1 MKIFGKQF
9 VDFSKLHQ
17 VAESARREK
26 ILEAISAGF
35 KSLATEGLSMVSAE
49 KFVGADPA
57 LLRSA
62 PPIIMTGTDTVNQ
75 PDRGYEAL
83 FSLVDMTSST
93 SKTFEIANI
102 TGGITFYQ
110 VNPGEEAKLSQLPT
124 AGKVDVGMLRF
135 IGGFAI
141 LDDWLRFNELYKIAD
156 LTTDTVTRWYDQKA
170 DLFYGLIE
178 ALGAGVNQS
187 FVTDD
192 VTTINNACSQIITD
206 LAAAGYAVS
215 AGSKFYITCHPS
227 LLARVYKAL
236 AAVFTNPNTNNNQI
250 VYNIAGVIPSA
261 KIAATSYYV
270 SLPGLKAKRGEWEDL
285 NTRPAQRNELV
296 LGADHV
302 WTGAYNGAIAETK
315 QFRRCSLS

>member
-35 KSLATEGLSMVSAE
+35 KSLAAEGLSMVSAE

-62 PPIIMTGTDTVNQ
+62 PPIIMTGTDTVNA

-83 FSLVDMTSST
+83 FAEVDMRSST

-110 VNPGEEAKLSQLPT
+110 INPGEEAKLSQLPT

-156 LTTDTVTRWYDQKA
+156 LTSDTVTRWYDQKA

-178 ALGAGVNQS
+178 ALGAGVNQA

-192 VTTINNACSQIITD
+192 V
-206 LAAAGYAVS
+206 
-215 AGSKFYITCHPS
+215 
-227 LLARVYKAL
+227 
-236 AAVFTNPNTNNNQI
+236 
-250 VYNIAGVIPSA
+250 
-261 KIAATSYYV
+261 
-270 SLPGLKAKRGEWEDL
+270 
-285 NTRPAQRNELV
+285 
-296 LGADHV
+296 
-302 WTGAYNGAIAETK
+302 
-315 QFRRCSLS
+315 

>member
-35 KSLATEGLSMVSAE
+35 KSLATEGLAMVSAE

-62 PPIIMTGTDTVNQ
+62 PPIIMTGTDTVNA

-83 FSLVDMTSST
+83 FAEVDMRQST

-110 VNPGEEAKLSQLPT
+110 INPGEEAKLSQLPT

-156 LTTDTVTRWYDQKA
+156 LTSDTVTRWYDQKA
-170 DLFYGLIE
+170 NLFYGLIE
-178 ALGAGVNQS
+178 ALGAGVNQA

-192 VTTINNACSQIITD
+192 VTTINNACSQIIVD
-206 LAAAGYAVS
+206 MEAAGYAVS
-215 AGSKFYITCHPS
+215 AASKFYITCHPS

-236 AAVFTNPNTNNNQI
+236 AAVFTMPNTNNNQI

-315 QFRRCSLS
+315 QFRRCALS

>member
-35 KSLATEGLSMVSAE
+35 KSLATEGLSMISAE

-62 PPIIMTGTDTVNQ
+62 PPIIMTGTDTVNA

-83 FSLVDMTSST
+83 FAEVDMRQST

-110 VNPGEEAKLSQLPT
+110 VNPGEEAKLSKLPT

-156 LTTDTVTRWYDQKA
+156 LTTDTVTRWYDLKA

-178 ALGAGVNQS
+178 ALGAGVNQT

-270 SLPGLKAKRGEWEDL
+270 TLPGLKAKRGEWEDL

-315 QFRRCSLS
+315 QFRRCALS

>member
-35 KSLATEGLSMVSAE
+35 KSLATEGLAMVSAE

-62 PPIIMTGTDTVNQ
+62 PPIIMTGTDTVNA

-83 FSLVDMTSST
+83 FAEVDMRQST

-110 VNPGEEAKLSQLPT
+110 INPGEEAKLSQLPT

-178 ALGAGVNQS
+178 ALDAGVNQA

>member
-35 KSLATEGLSMVSAE
+35 KSLATEGLAMVSAE

-62 PPIIMTGTDTVNQ
+62 PPIIMTGTDTVNA

-83 FSLVDMTSST
+83 FAEVDMRQST

-110 VNPGEEAKLSQLPT
+110 INPGEEAKLSQLPT

-178 ALGAGVNQS
+178 ALDAGVNQA

-315 QFRRCSLS
+315 QFRRCVLS

>member
-35 KSLATEGLSMVSAE
+35 KSLATEGLAMVSAE

-62 PPIIMTGTDTVNQ
+62 PPIIMTGTDTVNA

-83 FSLVDMTSST
+83 FAEVDMRQST

-110 VNPGEEAKLSQLPT
+110 INPGEEAKLSQLPT

-178 ALGAGVNQS
+178 ALGAGVNQT

-192 VTTINNACSQIITD
+192 VTTINNACSQIIVD
-206 LAAAGYAVS
+206 MEAAGYAVS
-215 AGSKFYITCHPS
+215 AASKFYITCHPS

-315 QFRRCSLS
+315 QFRRCALS

>member
-9 VDFSKLHQ
+9 VDFSRLHQ

-83 FSLVDMTSST
+83 FAEVDMRQST

-178 ALGAGVNQS
+178 ALGAGVNQT

-192 VTTINNACSQIITD
+192 VTTINNACSQIIVD
-206 LAAAGYAVS
+206 MEAAGYAVS
-215 AGSKFYITCHPS
+215 SASKFYITCHPS

-236 AAVFTNPNTNNNQI
+236 AAVFTMPNSNNNQI

-315 QFRRCSLS
+315 QFRRCALS